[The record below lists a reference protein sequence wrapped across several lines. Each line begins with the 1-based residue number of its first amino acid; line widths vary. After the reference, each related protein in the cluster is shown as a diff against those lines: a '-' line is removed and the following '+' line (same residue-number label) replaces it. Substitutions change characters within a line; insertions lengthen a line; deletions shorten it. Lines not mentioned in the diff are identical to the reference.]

1 MNDEKHFGFMKQY
14 KKIRFLMEH
23 MGLVRYH
30 RPMIS
35 FCEEYF
41 YNGYEKDN
49 VVGVEIGCRAG
60 VNAVQI
66 LRRLPVSKVFLID
79 PFVPYYDR
87 SAYTTE
93 QQICFLNEF
102 NKNLKPFNGCFEF
115 VQDFSYNC
123 VDRIPDDLDF
133 VYIDGGHMYDE
144 VMKDISLY
152 FPKVRVGG
160 VIGGHDWNWKEVA
173 SAVIDFCRDRGLY
186 DDLCGV
192 DPDWWIVK
200 K

>member
-1 MNDEKHFGFMKQY
+1 MKDKQHFGFIRQY
-14 KKIRFLMEH
+14 KRIRFLMEH

-35 FCEEYF
+35 FCEDYF
-41 YNGYEKDN
+41 CNGYDKES

-66 LRRLPVSKVFLID
+66 LRRLPVSKLFLID

-93 QQICFLNEF
+93 QQMSFLNEF
-102 NKNLKPFNGCFEF
+102 NKNLMGFSGRFVF
-115 VQDFSYNC
+115 VQEYSYNC

-133 VYIDGGHMYDE
+133 VYIDGGHRYDE
-144 VMKDISLY
+144 VLKDISLY
-152 FPKVRVGG
+152 YPKVRVGG
-160 VIGGHDWNWKEVA
+160 VIGGHDWDYKDVA
-173 SAVIDFCRDRGLY
+173 SAVIDFCRDHVLY
-186 DDLCGV
+186 DDLCST
-192 DPDWWIVK
+192 DPDLWLVK